1 MRIAHYVSHF
11 PDPGGTTTAILGL
24 SAGLVRL
31 GHHVVVY
38 GDRPRKHPA
47 EWEPVLNRAAAAGIE
62 VPDSHPGN
70 APSTRQNRRQVLAA
84 LASDRDRLDALV
96 IHSVFGTSHPA
107 VERAARRGGI
117 TRLACPHDPYAP
129 ELFRE
134 RRVLKTAYWHLR
146 EAPFLR
152 RMRAIQVLA
161 PSHAQYLRDRRIG
174 VPVFAIPDGLEE
186 AQIEPLDAPIAG
198 GPDPEAVPSG
208 IDSDALR
215 LLYFGRWD
223 IYNKGLDI
231 LLEAIAAD
239 GSFPSPVTLQIAG
252 SGSHRDRRRLE
263 RLIASHGLESR
274 ASVVGF
280 ISDVRS
286 AVRST
291 DFVIL
296 PSRFDGFAQSVTESL
311 ALGTP
316 VIVSSRAG
324 SSEYFG
330 REDGALVTEP
340 DVASLVRT
348 LRVALGSRRAL
359 REAADAGRARLAA
372 EFTWDE
378 VARRWIEEAQRLG
391 ALPARSG
398 R

>member
-11 PDPGGTTTAILGL
+11 PDPGGTTTAMLGL

-47 EWEPVLNRAAAAGIE
+47 EWEPVLNRAGAAGIE
-62 VPDSHPGN
+62 VPDSRPGN
-70 APSTRQNRRQVLAA
+70 SPYPREKRRQILAA

-96 IHSVFGTSHPA
+96 IHSVFGMSHPT

-117 TRLACPHDPYAP
+117 TRLACPHDPYTP

-134 RRVLKTAYWHLR
+134 HRVLKTVYWHLR

-152 RMRAIQVLA
+152 RMQAIQVLA
-161 PSHAQYLRDRRIG
+161 PSHTQYLRDRRIG

-186 AQIEPLDAPIAG
+186 EQIEPFDAPIAE
-198 GPDPEAVPSG
+198 GPDPDAVPPG
-208 IDSDALR
+208 IDSELR
-215 LLYFGRWD
+215 LFYFGRWD
-223 IYNKGLDI
+223 VYNKGLDI
-231 LLEAIAAD
+231 LLEAIAAE
-239 GSFPSPVTLQIAG
+239 GSVPSSVTLQIAG
-252 SGSHRDRRRLE
+252 NGSHRDRRRLE
-263 RLIASHGLESR
+263 RLIASLGLEAR

-280 ISDVRS
+280 LPDVRS
-286 AVRST
+286 AIRSA

-296 PSRFDGFAQSVTESL
+296 PSRFDGFAQSVTEAL

-330 REDGALVTEP
+330 RKDGALVTEP
-340 DVASLVRT
+340 DVGSLVRT
-348 LRVALGSRRAL
+348 LQVALGSRRAL
-359 REAADAGRARLAA
+359 REAANAGRARLAR
-372 EFTWDE
+372 EFNWDE

-398 R
+398 H

>member
-1 MRIAHYVSHF
+1 M
-11 PDPGGTTTAILGL
+11 LGL

-38 GDRPRKHPA
+38 ADSPRKQPA
-47 EWEPVLNRAAAAGIE
+47 EWEPVLNRAGEAGIE
-62 VPDSHPGN
+62 VSDSHSD
-70 APSTRQNRRQVLAA
+70 APSPREKRRQVLAA

-152 RMRAIQVLA
+152 RMQAIQVLA
-161 PSHAQYLRDRRIG
+161 PSHTQFLRDRRIG
-174 VPVFAIPDGLEE
+174 VPAFVIPDGLEE
-186 AQIEPLDAPIAG
+186 EQIAPIDPRIAG
-198 GPDPEAVPSG
+198 GAEPDAVPPG
-208 IDSDALR
+208 IDGELR
-215 LLYFGRWD
+215 LFYFGRWD
-223 IYNKGLDI
+223 VYNKGLDI
-231 LLEAIAAD
+231 LLEAIAAE
-239 GSFPSPVTLQIAG
+239 GSVPSFVTLQIAG
-252 SGSHRDRRRLE
+252 SGSYRDRRRLE
-263 RLIASHGLESR
+263 RMIASLGLESR

-286 AVRST
+286 AVRSA

-378 VARRWIEEAQRLG
+378 VARRWIEEAQRVG

>member
-1 MRIAHYVSHF
+1 LRIAHYVSHF
-11 PDPGGTTTAILGL
+11 PDPGGTTTAMLGL

-38 GDRPRKHPA
+38 GDRPRRSPA

-70 APSTRQNRRQVLAA
+70 APSPREKRRQVLAA

-107 VERAARRGGI
+107 VGRAARQGGI
-117 TRLACPHDPYAP
+117 TLLACPHDPYTP

-134 RRVLKTAYWHLR
+134 RRVLKTVYWYLR

-152 RMRAIQVLA
+152 RMRAIHVLA
-161 PSHAQYLRDRRIG
+161 PSHTQYLRDRRIG
-174 VPVFAIPDGLEE
+174 VPVFAIPDGLDEV
-186 AQIEPLDAPIAG
+186 QIEPFDDPIAE
-198 GPDPEAVPSG
+198 GPDPDAVAPG
-208 IDSDALR
+208 IDSELR
-215 LLYFGRWD
+215 LFYFGRWD
-223 IYNKGLDI
+223 VYNKGLDI
-231 LLEAIAAD
+231 LLEAIAAE
-239 GSFPSPVTLQIAG
+239 GSVPSSVTLQIAG
-252 SGSHRDRRRLE
+252 NGSHRDRRRLE
-263 RLIASHGLESR
+263 RLIASHGLEAR

-280 ISDVRS
+280 LPDVRS
-286 AVRST
+286 AVRSA

-296 PSRFDGFAQSVTESL
+296 PSRFDGFAQSVTEAL

-316 VIVSSRAG
+316 VIVSNRAG

-348 LRVALGSRRAL
+348 LRVAIGSRRAL
-359 REAADAGRARLAA
+359 REAASAGRARLAR
-372 EFTWDE
+372 EFNWDE
-378 VARRWIEEAQRLG
+378 VARRWIEEAQRVG
-391 ALPARSG
+391 ALPARSE